1 MTKPTK
7 EELKELLKQFP
18 KKLYAAN
25 YNHKVCEY
33 NVKEVQLLNSHCLE
47 VNLGQGDYLYCQ
59 IRPQSIW
66 IINNWQLIRTG
77 GDDLYYFD
85 KAEAERVA
93 KLRKEAEEN
102 NRIRDRVWQAY
113 KYAMATGGKLVYDF
127 SGKKV

>member
-18 KKLYAAN
+18 KKLYADG
-25 YNHKVCEY
+25 YNHEVCEY
-33 NVKEVQLLNSHCLE
+33 NVKEVQVLNSRCLE

-66 IINNWQLIRTG
+66 SINNWRLIRTG

-85 KAEAERVA
+85 KAEAEKVA

-113 KYAMATGGKLVYDF
+113 KYTMATGGKLVYDF
-127 SGKKV
+127 SGRKV

>member
-59 IRPQSIW
+59 IHPQSIW
-66 IINNWQLIRTG
+66 SINNWQVFRAS
-77 GDDLYYFD
+77 GDMYYYD
-85 KAEAERVA
+85 KEEAERVA
-93 KLRKEAEEN
+93 KLQKEEEDN

>member
-18 KKLYAAN
+18 KKLYAADYN
-25 YNHKVCEY
+25 YKVCEY

-66 IINNWQLIRTG
+66 SIENWGYINIG
-77 GDDLYYFD
+77 GNLYYYN
-85 KAEAERVA
+85 KAEAERFA
-93 KLRKEAEEN
+93 KARKEASDN
-102 NRIRDRVWQAY
+102 NMIRDRVWQAY

>member
-18 KKLYAAN
+18 KKLYADG

-33 NVKEVQLLNSHCLE
+33 NVKEVQVLNSHCLE

-59 IRPQSIW
+59 FRPQSIW
-66 IINNWQLIRTG
+66 NIKNWGIIRTG
-77 GDDLYYFD
+77 GNLYYYD

-93 KLRKEAEEN
+93 KLQKEEEDN
-102 NRIRDRVWQAY
+102 KLIRDRVWQAY

-127 SGKKV
+127 SGKKA

>member
-33 NVKEVQLLNSHCLE
+33 NVKEVQVLNSHCLE

-66 IINNWQLIRTG
+66 NIKNWQVFRAS
-77 GDDLYYFD
+77 GDMYYYD
-85 KAEAERVA
+85 KEEAERVA
-93 KLRKEAEEN
+93 KLQKKEEDN

-127 SGKKV
+127 SEKKV